1 MPNVRFHVTVMYK
14 DGTKKQGHM
23 MGSKLE
29 QLITYDAPNNGKIK
43 FIAFTRNGRYVG
55 DWMADR

>member
-1 MPNVRFHVTVMYK
+1 MPNVRFHVTVIYK

-29 QLITYDAPNNGKIK
+29 QLITYDAPNNGKVK
-43 FIAFTRNGRYVG
+43 FIAFTRNGKYVG